1 MTLKNDMGLFLYE
14 CPICHKYYKSKN
26 SIRSHFRKYHPN
38 EKITD
43 IKRVSK
49 RTYEYIETKTENND

>member
-1 MTLKNDMGLFLYE
+1 MGLFLYE

-49 RTYEYIETKTENND
+49 RTYEYIETQIEDVD